1 MNFLR
6 RFMYGR
12 YGMDQL
18 STALIFGALLF
29 MILSSLFGS
38 QILNTISLA
47 LLVYSYFRILSRNT
61 TKRYA
66 ENTKFLQLVN
76 PLQKWFKQKKARI
89 KGMKTH
95 RYFKCPSC
103 KQDLRVPKGKGKIT
117 ITCPKCKTEFSAK
130 S

>member
-1 MNFLR
+1 MNFLK

-18 STALIFGALLF
+18 SIVLIFGALLF

-47 LLVYSYFRILSRNT
+47 LLVYSYFRVLSRNT

-76 PLQKWFKQKKARI
+76 PLQKWFKSKKRPGLKA
-89 KGMKTH
+89 
-95 RYFKCPSC
+95 
-103 KQDLRVPKGKGKIT
+103 
-117 ITCPKCKTEFSAK
+117 
-130 S
+130 